1 MHALRHHHFDL
12 ETYFELELQSD
23 VKFEFCN
30 GAILAM
36 AGATLQHT
44 RVAKWTGSAL
54 DRRVGSGC
62 ESFGA
67 EQRVATHDG
76 VHTYPDAMVVCGEI
90 DVRRHRGT
98 DTVHNPSLLVE
109 VLSPSTREYDLGE
122 KLVHY
127 KTTPSLKEIL
137 FIEPELLD
145 VLHIWRTPR
154 GWKSKRF
161 LGIDAVL
168 TLRSLNAK
176 LPLREIY
183 ARGSS

>member
-1 MHALRHHHFDL
+1 MQALRHHHFDL
-12 ETYFELELQSD
+12 ETYFELEESSD

-44 RVAKWTGSAL
+44 RVAKWTESAL
-54 DRRVGSGC
+54 DRRVGSAC
-62 ESFGA
+62 ESFSA
-67 EQRVATHDG
+67 EQRVATGDG

-122 KLVHY
+122 KLLHY
-127 KTTPSLKEIL
+127 KTIPSLKEVL
-137 FIEPELLD
+137 LIEPESVD
-145 VLHIWRTPR
+145 VLHVWRTAR

-161 LGIDAVL
+161 LGIEAVL
-168 TLRSLNAK
+168 TLRSLKAK
-176 LPLREIY
+176 LPLREVY
-183 ARGSS
+183 ERVG